1 MLLCPPAFKNRLFRE
16 RLGFAWAG
24 IRTVLRRER
33 SFRTQCAAAL
43 AAAVVPV
50 VLGLGPVW
58 TALVALAI
66 GLVLALEMVNAA
78 LEYLIDHLHP
88 KIAEEIKHSKDAAA
102 GAVLIASAASLAVA
116 TLMLLAWWIET

>member
-1 MLLCPPAFKNRLFRE
+1 VLLCPPAFKNRLFRE

-43 AAAVVPV
+43 AAAAVPA
-50 VLGLGPVW
+50 VLGLGPAW

-88 KIAEEIKHSKDAAA
+88 QNRRGDQARQGRRRGRRSDRQRGEPRRGHPDAARL
-102 GAVLIASAASLAVA
+102 VD
-116 TLMLLAWWIET
+116 